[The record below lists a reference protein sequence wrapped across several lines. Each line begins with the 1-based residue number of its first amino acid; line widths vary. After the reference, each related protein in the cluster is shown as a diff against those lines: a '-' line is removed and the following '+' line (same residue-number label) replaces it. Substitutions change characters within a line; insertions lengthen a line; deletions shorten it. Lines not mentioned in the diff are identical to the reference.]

1 MKVVHLGLICLL
13 GMMLVACGKDK
24 PLTQAIFI
32 EQESGVEPYPV
43 RMLLSDDF
51 LRIDDGDAKEGF
63 VLYDR
68 NKKSIYSVTLED
80 KRALRIDN
88 QVLDLKKPDD
98 IELEVRQLDDVEVP
112 TIAGVQPV
120 QYDYFVKGNP
130 CLHVMAADGLLPDL
144 QAVLVEYRQVLAA
157 EQAANMDKTP
167 QEMLSDCFLSNDVF
181 HATDRLNKGFPVAIW
196 DEKGYRRVLQSYESI
211 DLDAEDLFEIPKGI
225 EEFSLREVQ

>member
-1 MKVVHLGLICLL
+1 MCLF
-13 GMMLVACGKDK
+13 GVMLVACGKDK

-51 LRIDDGDAKEGF
+51 LRIDDGDAKDGF

-88 QVLDLKKPDD
+88 QALDLKKPDD
-98 IELEVRQLDDVEVP
+98 IELEVKQLTDAEVP

-120 QYDYFVKGNP
+120 QYDYFVKDKL
-130 CLHVMAADGLLPDL
+130 CLHVMAAEGLLSDL
-144 QAVLVEYRQVLAA
+144 QAVLLEYRQVLAA

-167 QEMLSDCFLSNDVF
+167 QEMLSDCFLSNEIF
-181 HATDRLNKGFPVAIW
+181 HAAERLQKGFPVAIW

-211 DLDAEDLFEIPKGI
+211 ELDTDGLFTLPDDVQA
-225 EEFSLREVQ
+225 FSLRDVQ